1 MARNTVQFQKGLSEA
16 QFAVLYGTED
26 QCREAVMRWRWPSGF
41 VCPVCGGKHHS
52 LVKTRA
58 LYQCAACRRQ
68 TSLIAGTIFAATKV
82 PLGTWF
88 RAMYHLTQSKGGISS
103 LELGR
108 RLGVTQT
115 TAWKIKHK
123 LMQVMM
129 ERDAAKRLTG
139 RIEVDDAYLGGERNG
154 GKRGRGSP
162 GKTPIVV
169 AVETTPQG
177 KPIRLKVRRA
187 KGFRRGENAALA
199 QRNFHP
205 ASTGVTV
212 CPRCFLWVVNRSCG

>member
-1 MARNTVQFQKGLSEA
+1 MARNKVQFQKGLSEA
-16 QFAVLYGTED
+16 QFAVIYGTED
-26 QCREAVMRWRWPSGF
+26 QCREAVMRWRWPLGF

-58 LYQCAACRRQ
+58 LYQCTACRRQ

-103 LELGR
+103 IELGR

-123 LMQVMM
+123 LMQAMM
-129 ERDAAKRLTG
+129 ERDAAKRLMG
-139 RIEVDDAYLGGERNG
+139 RIEIDDAYLGGEHNG

-162 GKTPIVV
+162 GKNADRGGGRNHTPRKADPLEV
-169 AVETTPQG
+169 TPG
-177 KPIRLKVRRA
+177 EGLPPRRDHGLGDA
-187 KGFRRGENAALA
+187 QFQSRQHRR
-199 QRNFHP
+199 Q
-205 ASTGVTV
+205 
-212 CPRCFLWVVNRSCG
+212 

>member
-1 MARNTVQFQKGLSEA
+1 MALALGLRLPSLRGHASQPRQDPCALPVYHLSTADILDRRN
-16 QFAVLYGTED
+16 D
-26 QCREAVMRWRWPSGF
+26 
-41 VCPVCGGKHHS
+41 
-52 LVKTRA
+52 
-58 LYQCAACRRQ
+58 
-68 TSLIAGTIFAATKV
+68 FAATKV

-103 LELGR
+103 IELGR

-162 GKTPIVV
+162 WQDADRGGGRNHTTRKANPLEVTPG
-169 AVETTPQG
+169 E
-177 KPIRLKVRRA
+177 RLPPRRDH
-187 KGFRRGENAALA
+187 GLGDA
-199 QRNFHP
+199 QFQSRQH
-205 ASTGVTV
+205 
-212 CPRCFLWVVNRSCG
+212 CRQ

>member
-1 MARNTVQFQKGLSEA
+1 MARNKVQFQKGLSEA
-16 QFAVLYGTED
+16 QFASLYGTED

-41 VCPVCGGKHHS
+41 VCPVCDGKHHS

-58 LYQCAACRRQ
+58 LYQCTACRRQ
-68 TSLIAGTIFAATKV
+68 TSLIAGTIFASTKV

-88 RAMYHLTQSKGGISS
+88 RALYHL
-103 LELGR
+103 
-108 RLGVTQT
+108 TQT

-129 ERDAAKRLTG
+129 ERDAAKHLTG

-162 GKTPIVV
+162 GKTPDRGGGRNH
-169 AVETTPQG
+169 TTRKANPLEVTPG
-177 KPIRLKVRRA
+177 EGLPPRRDH
-187 KGFRRGENAALA
+187 GLGEA
-199 QRNFHP
+199 QFQSHQHRHH
-205 ASTGVTV
+205 
-212 CPRCFLWVVNRSCG
+212 